1 MHRRTDRLLNHGRC
15 DGSSGSKCFIA
26 IVVLLFQT
34 LASGLGCFAILR
46 VMTQR
51 IEIIVC
57 LSSGE
62 AESVGDDVAHGQIH
76 FSPYQESCRCCCTNN
91 PSQRIAIIHDN
102 FQFNSKSECQLR
114 CTTISLWFIALFKS
128 PRWINWRKLETGV
141 RCCKEIVME
150 MELITSGANYRR
162 PAESLGEVNPVT
174 ASIDGAIMELGDF
187 PTVFMVSLN

>member
-1 MHRRTDRLLNHGRC
+1 MFHRDRRSPFPDARWAWLFRDSESNDSATSSRT
-15 DGSSGSKCFIA
+15 F
-26 IVVLLFQT
+26 
-34 LASGLGCFAILR
+34 
-46 VMTQR
+46 
-51 IEIIVC
+51 C

-76 FSPYQESCRCCCTNN
+76 FGPYQESCRCCCTNN

-128 PRWINWRKLETGV
+128 PRWINWRKLVTGGV

-162 PAESLGEVNPVT
+162 PSH
-174 ASIDGAIMELGDF
+174 
-187 PTVFMVSLN
+187 